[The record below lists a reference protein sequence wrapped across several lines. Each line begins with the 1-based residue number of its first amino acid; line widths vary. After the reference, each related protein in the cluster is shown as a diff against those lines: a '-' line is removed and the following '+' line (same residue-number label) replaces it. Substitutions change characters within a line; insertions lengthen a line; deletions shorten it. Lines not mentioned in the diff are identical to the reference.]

1 MKYIKATL
9 FYVAVVIV
17 LPIMAVV
24 FAGQCVFET
33 LETAFTL
40 IIESLK
46 KLLLMSE
53 CKDTPKV
60 EEPEEATDPTD
71 QRVFEPGMGVPIDIV
86 RYMLDNA
93 DMQKMTDREHT
104 DLRKLMNDTMLKSLE
119 VQFCSFAPQEEK
131 GGAA

>member
-9 FYVAVVIV
+9 FYVAVVIL
-17 LPIMAVV
+17 LPFMALV
-24 FAGQCVFET
+24 FAGQAVFNT
-33 LETAFTL
+33 LEELGTEMAKLF
-40 IIESLK
+40 K
-46 KLLLMSE
+46 KLLMDSHPE
-53 CKDTPKV
+53 K
-60 EEPEEATDPTD
+60 EPEPVHEPDPTD

-86 RYMLDNA
+86 RDWLDNA

-119 VQFCSFAPQEEK
+119 VQFCSFVPQEEK

>member
-1 MKYIKATL
+1 MKYIKSTL
-9 FYVAVVIV
+9 FFVAVVIV

-24 FAGQCVFET
+24 FAAQSLLAT
-33 LETAFTL
+33 LEEAGTRLVDTL
-40 IIESLK
+40 DNL
-46 KLLLMSE
+46 
-53 CKDTPKV
+53 CKIKPTPKV
-60 EEPEEATDPTD
+60 AKPKPAPEPTIAD
-71 QRVFEPGMGVPIDIV
+71 QQVFEPGMGVPIDIV